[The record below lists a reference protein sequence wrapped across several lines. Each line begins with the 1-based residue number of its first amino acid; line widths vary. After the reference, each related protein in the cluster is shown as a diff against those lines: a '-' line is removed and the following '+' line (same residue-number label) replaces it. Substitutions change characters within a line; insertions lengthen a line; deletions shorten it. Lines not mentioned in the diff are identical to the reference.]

1 MTAILSILAVLGSA
15 IWYYRTAESR
25 GQPAVGWAIAGALIY
40 YGGFLLWMHVGLK
53 LFVGEH
59 FQVHSF
65 WVGIGM
71 DLSAIAFGA
80 AVAMLFRH
88 LVLLR
93 KLP

>member
-25 GQPAVGWAIAGALIY
+25 GQPAVGWAIAGAILY
-40 YGGFLLWMHVGLK
+40 YGGFLLWMHVVLK
-53 LFVGEH
+53 LLVGEH

-80 AVAMLFRH
+80 VVTTLFRH
-88 LVLLR
+88 LVLLQ
-93 KLP
+93 KSP